1 MRVGFLFQWNDGWL
15 GGVNYLWNL
24 LYAVTQHER
33 GVIEPVLVAPAGV
46 ALHGLDTLGAEV
58 VRADLGSAGPLMRT
72 AQRRLLG
79 RDSTIARLAEGL
91 HLDAIS
97 HSGTFGWSFPVRT
110 LPWIPDLQHHRLPQ
124 NFSMQERA
132 MRTYGDV
139 AQLIEGDVTLVSS
152 AAAQADCRRYYGVL
166 AKHVEVLR
174 FVSQP
179 RALALPPGAQVR
191 AAYDLPSRYLFLPN
205 QFWRHKNHAVVVD
218 ALASLSRRGVRPLVV
233 MTGKAEDYRA
243 PEHYAGLM
251 ARIEQ
256 LGLSAQLRHL
266 GMVPFEALSV
276 LMRDA
281 LAVINP
287 SHFEGWSTTVEEAR
301 SLGKATL
308 LSDIDVH
315 REQAPP
321 GATYFPPDD
330 AEALAAAIEE
340 VWCGSTALDATRADL
355 AAAQLVSRT
364 RAFAARYREI
374 LQK

>member
-33 GVIEPVLVAPAGV
+33 GLIEPVLVAPPGV
-46 ALHGLDTLGAEV
+46 ELHGLDELGAQL
-58 VRADLGSAGPLMRT
+58 VRADLGSTGPFMRT

-79 RDSTIARLAEGL
+79 RDSTVARLAEGL

-110 LPWIPDLQHHRLPQ
+110 VPWIPDLQHHRLPQ
-124 NFSMQERA
+124 NFSAKERA
-132 MRTYGDV
+132 LRTYGDLS
-139 AQLIEGDVTLVSS
+139 QLIEGDVTIVSS
-152 AAAQADCRRYYGVL
+152 AAAQADCRRYYGPL
-166 AKHVEVLR
+166 ARYTEVLR

-179 RALALPPGAQVR
+179 RAVDLPDGQTVQ
-191 AAYDLPSRYLFLPN
+191 AAYDLPSRFLFLPN
-205 QFWRHKNHAVVVD
+205 QFWRHKNHTVVVD
-218 ALASLSRRGVRPLVV
+218 AVAILARRGVKPVVV
-233 MTGKAEDYRA
+233 MTGKGEDYRA
-243 PEHYAGLM
+243 PEHYAALM
-251 ARIEQ
+251 ARIDR
-256 LGLSAQLRHL
+256 LGLSSQLRHL
-266 GMVPFEALSV
+266 GMVPFEMLSA

-321 GATYFPPDD
+321 GVTYFPPDD
-330 AEALAAAIEE
+330 AETLAAEIER
-340 VWCGSTALDATRADL
+340 VWHGSNDLDAARAAR
-355 AAAQLVSRT
+355 AAAELPGRT

-374 LQK
+374 VTK